1 MKWTLSVGDVGRTQE
16 KFVNL
21 KPEASDLQ
29 TLLCNFKDNFL
40 NDDVH
45 PIKPSS
51 LSVTALVDMGAFP
64 TTEQRVCFDRAPIF
78 L

>member
-1 MKWTLSVGDVGRTQE
+1 MKWTLYVGDVGRTQE

-21 KPEASDLQ
+21 RPEASDLQ
-29 TLLCNFKDNFL
+29 TLLGNFKDNFL
-40 NDDVH
+40 NDVH
-45 PIKPSS
+45 PIKPFS

-64 TTEQRVCFDRAPIF
+64 TTEKRVCFDRAPIF